1 MSKSKLELLLEAIK
15 NRSFYTSIE
24 EAYQAYME
32 ERKTIPHAGQEI
44 EVSDDEQEWVIR
56 KFIAFCPSGRC
67 IAYNEGDKRGATF
80 SYPWQHYRIPT
91 PKKKW
96 KVVRHSYSIHLI
108 FPEDYQTD
116 LPIIT
121 TFED

>member
-1 MSKSKLELLLEAIK
+1 MNKSKLELLLEAIK

-32 ERKTIPHAGQEI
+32 ERNTIPQAGQDI
-44 EVSDDEQEWVIR
+44 EVRDNERQDWINKR
-56 KFIAFCPSGRC
+56 FIGFTKNGEVVTE
-67 IAYNEGDKRGATF
+67 NECGYVGTWK
-80 SYPWQHYRIPT
+80 HYRIPT

-96 KVVRHSYSIHLI
+96 KVVRDGIAFIVVEFDH
-108 FPEDYQTD
+108 ETD

-121 TFED
+121 TFEG